1 MSIYTFYPRRADGA
15 SNAFE
20 AVELAGD
27 DQARAFAQRVLAQH
41 ASAVEV
47 SVWAGEREV
56 CQVGRLAATLEP
68 AE

>member
-15 SNAFE
+15 SSAFQ

-27 DQARAFAQRVLAQH
+27 DQARAFAQRVLSQH

-56 CQVGRLAATLEP
+56 CSVARPADILQAAE
-68 AE
+68 